1 MQHAYPSHVRAC
13 FVSTY
18 PPRQCGIATFTADLC
33 QALCQ
38 GQDNTPLGVMALT
51 NTANEYQYPP
61 EVVFEIRQNQ
71 LRDYRL
77 ATEYINL
84 SSMDIICLQHEF
96 AIFGGQEGR
105 YVLELLRGLR
115 KPVVTTLHTVLCEPT
130 PAYREAFLSVA
141 MLSDHLV
148 VMNSKA
154 IQILHEVYH
163 IAPEKVSLLHHGVPE
178 APFVDPNYYKD
189 KFGVEGRLV
198 LLTFG
203 LLSRNKGIELMP
215 NALPTVVH
223 AHPEVVYIILGA
235 THPEVRRSEGE
246 AYRLALQRQVRALHL
261 EDHVV
266 FYDRYVDL
274 PELLEYLGACDIYV
288 TPYQAQEQIVSGTL
302 AYAVGLGKAVVSTPY
317 LYAEELL
324 ADGCGQLVPFGDA
337 PALART
343 LITLIENEV
352 ERHRMRKLAYA
363 YGQQMIWSEV
373 AKGYR
378 TLFERVVTTHRQQCL
393 ARPVHKL
400 NQVSYAL
407 PEIKLEH
414 LRRLTDDTGIIQHA
428 TYGVPDRRFGYTAD
442 DAARAL
448 VVTLMHYRQCGDAV
462 ALDLAMRYLSF
473 LAYAQL
479 PDGHFH
485 NMMSYPRQFLDE
497 RGSEDTLGRALWG
510 LGTTVA
516 LAPGEGMRALARER
530 FERALDALALRHP
543 RALAYAICGL
553 YNFLQR
559 YDGAALVRRK
569 LVECAEQLVVWYEWS
584 CVEDHEMSAGAWR
597 WFGDALTYAN
607 AKMPQALLLAYD
619 VTGTARFRHIGLA
632 SLDFLLAET
641 YHDGYFDF
649 IGNQG
654 WYRRGGARAI
664 LGQQPIEAGY
674 TAEACLTA
682 YDLTGEQ
689 RYLHLARAA
698 AEWLLGRNCFSARLY
713 DLATGAC
720 ADGLDPQ
727 GPSLNQGAESV
738 ICALLT
744 LIVVAEKRD
753 SVLDEQGREAVAL
766 AATPP
771 VQAIRYA
778 AAGK

>member
-1 MQHAYPSHVRAC
+1 MQHVYPSHLRAC

-33 QALCQ
+33 HALCQ
-38 GQDNTPLGVMALT
+38 GHGNTPPSVIALT
-51 NTANEYQYPP
+51 NTPHEYPYPP
-61 EVVFEIRQNQ
+61 EVVFEIRQNR

-84 SSMDIICLQHEF
+84 SSVDIICLQHEF
-96 AIFGGQEGR
+96 GIFGGQEGR
-105 YVLELLRGLR
+105 YITALLKGLR
-115 KPVVTTLHTVLCEPT
+115 KPVVTTLHTVLRTPT
-130 PAYREAFLSVA
+130 PAYREALLSVA

-154 IQILHEVYH
+154 IPILCDVYR
-163 IAPEKVSLLHHGVPE
+163 IAPEKISLLHHGVPE

-203 LLSRNKGIELMP
+203 LLSRNKGIDLMLS
-215 NALPTVVH
+215 ALPAVVR
-223 AHPEVVYIILGA
+223 AHPEVVYIIFGA

-246 AYRLALQRQVRALHL
+246 AYRLTLQGQVRVLHL

-266 FYDRYVDL
+266 FYDRYVERQ
-274 PELLEYLGACDIYV
+274 ELLEFLGACDIYV

-317 LYAEELL
+317 LYAEEIL
-324 ADGCGQLVPFGDA
+324 AEGRGQLVPFGDA
-337 PALART
+337 PGLAHT
-343 LITLIENEV
+343 LIVLIENEV

-363 YGQQMIWSEV
+363 YGQQMLWSEV

-378 TLFERVVTTHRQQCL
+378 TLFARAATTYRQHAL
-393 ARPVHKL
+393 ARPVRKRP
-400 NQVSYAL
+400 QAGYEL
-407 PEIKLEH
+407 PEIKLDH
-414 LRRLTDDTGIIQHA
+414 LRRLTDDTGILQHA
-428 TYGVPDRRFGYTAD
+428 TYGVPDWRFGYTTD

-448 VVTLMHYRQCGDAV
+448 VVTLLHYRQCGDDT
-462 ALDLAMRYLSF
+462 ALDLATRYLSF
-473 LAYAQL
+473 LAYAQR

-485 NMMSYPRQFLDE
+485 NVMSYTRQFLDE
-497 RGSEDTLGRALWG
+497 CGSEDTLGRALWG
-510 LGTTVA
+510 LGTAVA

-530 FERALDALALRHP
+530 FERALDALVLTHP
-543 RALAYAICGL
+543 RAMAYAICGL
-553 YNFLQR
+553 YHFLQR
-559 YDGAALVRRK
+559 YAGAAWMRRK
-569 LVECAEQLVVWYEWS
+569 LLELAEQLAGWYARSGEA
-584 CVEDHEMSAGAWR
+584 DRAAPADAWH

-607 AKMPQALLLAYD
+607 AKMPQALLLAHG
-619 VTGTARFRHIGLA
+619 VTGAAHFRHIGLA

-641 YHDGYFDF
+641 YRDGYFDF

-682 YDLTGEQ
+682 YELTGEG
-689 RYLHLARAA
+689 RYLQLAQAA
-698 AEWLLGRNCFSARLY
+698 AEWLLGRNRFGARLY

-744 LIVVAEKRD
+744 LLVVAEKRA
-753 SVLDEQGREAVAL
+753 SIMARRPPQS
-766 AATPP
+766 ATPTAYVP
-771 VQAIRYA
+771 
-778 AAGK
+778 GKSA